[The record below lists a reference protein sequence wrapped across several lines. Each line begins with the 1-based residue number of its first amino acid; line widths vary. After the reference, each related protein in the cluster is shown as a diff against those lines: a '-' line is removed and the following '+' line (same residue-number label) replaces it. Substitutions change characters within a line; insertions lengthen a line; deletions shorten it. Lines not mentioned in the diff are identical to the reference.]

1 MTKVAKL
8 KHKKREHEALLYKL
22 EVKLN
27 SDGNVMFNYE
37 WIKPINLL
45 IALKNYETYD
55 DKHILCSIN
64 NHCVSNTH
72 TLDGDIKYLLR
83 NI

>member
-1 MTKVAKL
+1 
-8 KHKKREHEALLYKL
+8 
-22 EVKLN
+22 
-27 SDGNVMFNYE
+27 MFNYE

-45 IALKNYETYD
+45 NALKNYETYD
-55 DKHILCSIN
+55 DKHILCSII
-64 NHCVSNTH
+64 NHCVSNSH